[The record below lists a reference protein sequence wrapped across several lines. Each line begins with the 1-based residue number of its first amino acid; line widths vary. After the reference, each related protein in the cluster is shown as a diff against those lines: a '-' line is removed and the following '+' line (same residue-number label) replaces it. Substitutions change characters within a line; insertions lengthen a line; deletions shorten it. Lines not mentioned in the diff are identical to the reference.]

1 MGLRE
6 KKSNLKNS
14 KYIPD
19 MQGGG
24 SSGLPYIKP
33 ALPEDSPAGEYLA
46 GIARTSADFPLRG
59 GTYSTVA
66 STEDTIRVSR
76 FLNDFPKGALFTSKQ
91 VGLQKSNP
99 KIETGQL
106 GSRLNTQTYNL
117 NANLKAQVAE
127 QGTGVH
133 INRAGFNTNELESD
147 RNKYAYIASHKST
160 NDNRLVSLF
169 NSKISGDTSSNLN
182 SNTDKLGI
190 SNDSNALFDYTG
202 GPGSL
207 YGDGNTYISRV
218 VDTNSK
224 ITSFEKGQI
233 NYRDTLG
240 ASMMARVKEVP
251 GLFKKKPPVFNS
263 PENQISLDSNFKLGS
278 TSLTQKSVFDTSN
291 SFIGNFNLSPIPE
304 TPQKINLEALNVA
317 SDFEE
322 GFMGG
327 TGKPKNLAQQSDPR
341 FIRPEQGIEQ
351 KINGIS
357 FNNTLSYNQLLL
369 SKEKSTDQGAPILQ
383 DFRKFSTEP
392 NTLASDYNSPV
403 VKIESRLKLGDPG
416 ARTKEQRKYINQVN
430 GGVGQDKINLI
441 PLYSSEDDPIQTNSV
456 RDMIKFCIEVIDNDN
471 INSTIPLHF
480 RAYITDLSDNIGADW
495 SGVKYMGRGENF
507 YTYQGFSREVSFNLK
522 VAAHSKQEMMPL
534 YQKLN
539 YLASSLM
546 PDYSGKGFMRG
557 NLHKLTVGEWFYRTP
572 GVLKSMNISIDNN
585 YPWEIKFDEPETGTQ
600 VGNTPK
606 ANSFGSKDF
615 QKSVNPS
622 NHKKGNVAK
631 GSSEFQNSN
640 SDADMMEL
648 PQILSINFTFTPIL
662 KNLPRLAKD
671 LNGNFT
677 ATPIL
682 ISDHGDKENFIKR
695 IIN

>member
-24 SSGLPYIKP
+24 SSGLPYVKI

-66 STEDTIRVSR
+66 STEDYIRVSR

-133 INRAGFNTNELESD
+133 INRAGFNTNELGTD

-182 SNTDKLGI
+182 SNIDKLGI

-218 VDTNSK
+218 VDTNSQ
-224 ITSFEKGQI
+224 IASFEKGQI
-233 NYRDTLG
+233 NYRDALG
-240 ASMMARVKEVP
+240 ASVIARTKAIP
-251 GLFKKKPPVFNS
+251 GLFTKKPPVFNS
-263 PENQISLDSNFKLGS
+263 PENQISPNSNFKFGS
-278 TSLTQKSVFDTSN
+278 TSLTQKSIFDTSKPLT
-291 SFIGNFNLSPIPE
+291 GNFNLQPIPE
-304 TPQKINLEALNVA
+304 TPQKVNLEALNVA

-341 FIRPEQGIEQ
+341 FIRPEQSIKQVIG
-351 KINGIS
+351 GTTFS
-357 FNNTLSYNQLLL
+357 NTLAYTELLS
-369 SKEKSTDQGAPILQ
+369 SKEKSTQDSPATIK
-383 DFRKFSTEP
+383 DFRYENYINNDVNSIDYTNPNVNISTRIGIG
-392 NTLASDYNSPV
+392 N
-403 VKIESRLKLGDPG
+403 PG
-416 ARTKEQRKYINQVN
+416 ARPQKDRINPYTEFK
-430 GGVGQDKINLI
+430 GGQDKVNMSPIYRHNDAL
-441 PLYSSEDDPIQTNSV
+441 PVEQDSDDV
-456 RDMIKFCIEVIDNDN
+456 RDIIKFVIEVIDNDN
-471 INSTIPLHF
+471 PSITDRMHF
-480 RAYITDLSDNIGADW
+480 RAYITGLSDNFTPTWNGQ
-495 SGVKYMGRGENF
+495 KYMGRGEDF
-507 YTYQGFSREVSFNLK
+507 YTYQGFNREVSFQFK
-522 VAAHSKQEMMPL
+522 IAAQSVQEMEKL

-539 YLASSLM
+539 YLASTLL

-557 NLHKLTVGEWFYRTP
+557 NLHKLTIGEYFYRTP
-572 GVLKSMNISIDNN
+572 GIIKSMNITVEDN
-585 YPWEIKFDEPETGTQ
+585 YSWEIKMKQPELKT
-600 VGNTPK
+600 
-606 ANSFGSKDF
+606 S
-615 QKSVNPS
+615 SVPNQLPIEDQLQMEVPQLL
-622 NHKKGNVAK
+622 NV
-631 GSSEFQNSN
+631 S
-640 SDADMMEL
+640 M
-648 PQILSINFTFTPIL
+648 TFTPIL
-662 KNLPRLAKD
+662 KTLPKKGIKSPIITSHGPGAVANNYLDRVEELTYVK
-671 LNGNFT
+671 FPKP
-677 ATPIL
+677 TPT
-682 ISDHGDKENFIKR
+682 DGDPELPSKVNTD
-695 IIN
+695 NN

>member
-6 KKSNLKNS
+6 KKSSLKNS

-46 GIARTSADFPLRG
+46 GITRTSVDFPLRG
-59 GTYSTVA
+59 GTYSTIA
-66 STEDTIRVSR
+66 STEDTIRVAR
-76 FLNDFPKGALFTSKQ
+76 FLNDFPKGALFSSKQ

-99 KIETGQL
+99 KIETGTL
-106 GSRLNTQTYNL
+106 GNRLNTQTYNL
-117 NANLKAQVAE
+117 NANLLAQVAE

-133 INRAGFNTNELESD
+133 INRAGFNTNELD
-147 RNKYAYIASHKST
+147 NDKNKYAYIVSHKST
-160 NDNRLVSLF
+160 QDNRLVSLF
-169 NSKISGDTSSNLN
+169 NSKISGDTSSDLNLN
-182 SNTDKLGI
+182 NNKLGI

-207 YGDGNTYISRV
+207 YGDNNTYISRV
-218 VDTNSK
+218 VNTNSQ
-224 ITSFEKGQI
+224 IASFEKDQI

-240 ASMMARVKEVP
+240 ASMMARVKNVP
-251 GLFKKKPPVFNS
+251 GLFTKKPPVFNS
-263 PENQISLDSNFKLGS
+263 PENQINSSIGFKPMDL
-278 TSLTQKSVFDTSN
+278 SLTSKTDPFALGKYNISAP
-291 SFIGNFNLSPIPE
+291 PI
-304 TPQKINLEALNVA
+304 TPQKVNLEGLNVP
-317 SDFEE
+317 SDFEQ

-327 TGKPKNLAQQSDPR
+327 TGKPKNLAQQSDPK
-341 FIRPEQGIEQ
+341 FIRPEQSIDQ
-351 KINGIS
+351 QINGYS

-369 SKEKSTDQGAPILQ
+369 SKEKSTDQGAPVLQ
-383 DFRKFSTEP
+383 DFRNFSTEP

-416 ARTKEQRKYINQVN
+416 VRTKSQRKYINQVN
-430 GGVGQDKINLI
+430 DGAGQDKINLI
-441 PLYSSEDDPIQTNSV
+441 PLYSSEVDPIQTNSV
-456 RDMIKFCIEVIDNDN
+456 RDMIKFCIEVMDNDN
-471 INSTIPLHF
+471 VNSTVPLHF

-495 SGVKYMGRGENF
+495 NGVKYMGRGENF
-507 YTYQGFSREVSFNLK
+507 YTYQGFTREVSFKLM
-522 VAAHSKQEMMPL
+522 VAAQSKQEMLPL

-546 PDYSGKGFMRG
+546 PDYSSKGFMRG

-572 GVLKSMNISIDNN
+572 GVLKSMNVSIDNE

-606 ANSFGSKDF
+606 PNSFGSNDF
-615 QKSVNPS
+615 QKSVDPS
-622 NHKKGNVAK
+622 HHKKGNVAK
-631 GSSEFQNSN
+631 GSSNFENSN

-648 PQILSINFTFTPIL
+648 PQVLSINFTFTPIL
-662 KNLPRLAKD
+662 NNLPKLAKGLD
-671 LNGNFT
+671 GKFT
-677 ATPIL
+677 STPIL